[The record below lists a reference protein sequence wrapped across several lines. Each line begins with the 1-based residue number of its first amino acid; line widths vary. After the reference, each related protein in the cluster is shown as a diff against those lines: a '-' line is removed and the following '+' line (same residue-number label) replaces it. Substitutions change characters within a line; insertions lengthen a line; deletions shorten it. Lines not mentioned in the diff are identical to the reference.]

1 MLARYGSSPDGK
13 PVKKADIYTSE
24 EHRIDPAWI
33 DRDARRIIDRLK
45 RAGHKAF
52 VVGGAVRDL
61 LTGRKPKDFD
71 IATDAVPRRI
81 RKLFRHSRV
90 IGRRFRI
97 VHVYVPRGSERKVFE
112 VTTFRSGLAQG
123 GNNVYGAM
131 EEDVWR
137 RDFSLNA
144 LFYCPDEQIIIDYVG
159 GVKDIRERRLRTLAP
174 TEASFLEDPV
184 RMLRG
189 IKYSVFTGF
198 PIPGPITAV
207 IKKHRNHLATCSMA
221 RLTEEVY
228 KILACGE
235 SAEIFSRIYQL
246 GLLEVFLPAL
256 ERGLRGLGKRQS
268 EAVFREN
275 LGALDARTRSGRGPE
290 PSRGAMLGYLMK
302 PVMREWEE
310 PGPDDDPE
318 ETLQLFPREAVLPL
332 LPSRRELTQAARR
345 LLRHR

>member
-1 MLARYGSSPDGK
+1 MLARYGTSPDGK
-13 PVKKADIYTSE
+13 PVKKADIYTAE
-24 EHRIDPAWI
+24 EHGIDPSAI
-33 DRDARRIIDRLK
+33 DRDARRIIGRLK

-61 LTGRKPKDFD
+61 LTGRTPKDFD

-81 RKLFRHSRV
+81 RKLFRHSRI

-97 VHVYVPRGSERKVFE
+97 VHVYVPRGSERKIFE
-112 VTTFRSGLAQG
+112 VTTFRSGLADE

-159 GVKDIRERRLRTLAP
+159 GVKDIRQRRLRTLAP
-174 TEASFLEDPV
+174 TEASFVEDPV
-184 RMLRG
+184 RMIRG

-198 PIPGPITAV
+198 ALPTGITSV
-207 IKKHRNHLATCSMA
+207 IRKHRGELASCSMA

-228 KILACGE
+228 KILACGHA
-235 SAEIFSRIYQL
+235 AEIFSTIFQL

-256 ERGLRGLGKRQS
+256 EVSLRALGKRRS
-268 EAVFREN
+268 DALLREN
-275 LGALDARTRSGRGPE
+275 LVALDERIRSGHSPE
-290 PSRGAMLGYLMK
+290 PSRGAMLAYLVK
-302 PVMREWEE
+302 PVAQGWQSPPPPED
-310 PGPDDDPE
+310 PGE
-318 ETLQLFPREAVLPL
+318 SLQAFLRETLLPL
-332 LPSRRELTQAARR
+332 QPSRRELAQAARR
-345 LLRHR
+345 LLRRR

>member
-1 MLARYGSSPDGK
+1 LLARYGTSPDGK
-13 PVKKADIYTSE
+13 PVKKADIYTAE
-24 EHRIDPAWI
+24 EHGIDPACI

-45 RAGHKAF
+45 RAGHRAF

-97 VHVYVPRGSERKVFE
+97 VHVYVPRGSERRVFE
-112 VTTFRSGLAQG
+112 VTTFRSGLAEG

-198 PIPGPITAV
+198 AIPGAITAV

-256 ERGLRGLGKRQS
+256 ERRLRTVGKRQS
-268 EAVFREN
+268 DAVIREN
-275 LGALDARTRSGRGPE
+275 LGALDARTRTGRAPE

-302 PVMREWEE
+302 PIMQEWQE
-310 PGPDDDPE
+310 PGPDDDRE
-318 ETLQLFPREAVLPL
+318 ESLQLFLREAVLPL

-345 LLRHR
+345 LLRRR